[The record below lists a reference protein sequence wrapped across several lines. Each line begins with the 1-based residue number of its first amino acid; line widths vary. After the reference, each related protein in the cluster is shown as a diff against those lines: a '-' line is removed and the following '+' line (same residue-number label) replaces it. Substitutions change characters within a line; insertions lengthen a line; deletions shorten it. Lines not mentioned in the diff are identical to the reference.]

1 MTTIKK
7 RILAIDYGTKR
18 IGLAK
23 SDPLCLFAQ
32 PVGTFSE
39 SELYKQI
46 QLILDQD
53 GIEKILV
60 GYPTSGDGSAN
71 RMTSVVNAFIERL
84 HQHFP
89 TLPIERIAEFGS
101 SKKAMQILIAS
112 GVSRKERHIKGRLDK
127 AAAAILLQTY
137 LEQR

>member
-39 SELYKQI
+39 AELYKQI

-84 HQHFP
+84 RQRFP

-112 GVSRKERHIKGRLDK
+112 GVSRKERNSKGRLDK

>member
-53 GIEKILV
+53 GIEKK
-60 GYPTSGDGSAN
+60 SWW
-71 RMTSVVNAFIERL
+71 
-84 HQHFP
+84 
-89 TLPIERIAEFGS
+89 
-101 SKKAMQILIAS
+101 
-112 GVSRKERHIKGRLDK
+112 
-127 AAAAILLQTY
+127 AILPAAMVLLT
-137 LEQR
+137 E

>member
-1 MTTIKK
+1 MTPIKK

-32 PVGTFSE
+32 SVGTFSE
-39 SELYKQI
+39 PELYQHI
-46 QLILDQD
+46 QSILEQD

-71 RMTSVVNAFIERL
+71 RMTAVVNAFIERL
-84 HQHFP
+84 RARFP
-89 TLPIERIAEFGS
+89 ALSIERIEEFGS
-101 SKKAMQILIAS
+101 SKKAMQTLIAS
-112 GVSRKERHIKGRLDK
+112 GVSRKERARKGRLDK

-137 LEQR
+137 LERR